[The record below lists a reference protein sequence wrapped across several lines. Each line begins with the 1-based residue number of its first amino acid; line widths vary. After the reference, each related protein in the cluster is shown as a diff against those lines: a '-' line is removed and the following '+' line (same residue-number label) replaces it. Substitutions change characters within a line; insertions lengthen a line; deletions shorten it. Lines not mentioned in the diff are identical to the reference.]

1 MGVLGVGA
9 YAAGL
14 PLDYQNHEPESFN
27 TKDTLMNSFQSTSP
41 TTDGI
46 STFSSFESTAY
57 EEMLDAMQAEID
69 VLQFAVQR
77 RRKALRRQKRR
88 ARLARY
94 GGTRVIAMTGL
105 GAVLLA
111 VGVTLLVL
119 GFVPIS
125 IGFIDLALK
134 IWCDAFL
141 AARPPARV

>member
-1 MGVLGVGA
+1 M
-9 YAAGL
+9 
-14 PLDYQNHEPESFN
+14 S
-27 TKDTLMNSFQSTSP
+27 SFQSTSS

-57 EEMLDAMQAEID
+57 EKMLDEMQVEVD

-77 RRKALRRQKRR
+77 RRKVLRRQKHR

-105 GAVLLA
+105 GAVLL
-111 VGVTLLVL
+111 GFGITLLVV
-119 GFVPIS
+119 GFVPIG
-125 IGFIDLALK
+125 IGLIDLALK

-141 AARPPARV
+141 PAGPPARA